1 MSPADY
7 YYIVTASC
15 FLLITLLL
23 AALLIALLMMVLT
36 VWRKVRELRFF
47 ERLAVVSP
55 WAPVVSEIAN
65 HAFRYF
71 RERHGTPEPPPEKH
85 P

>member
-7 YYIVTASC
+7 FYIVTASC
-15 FLLITLLL
+15 FLVVTLLL
-23 AALLIALLMMVLT
+23 AALLIALLVMVLT
-36 VWRKVRELRFF
+36 IRRKVRELRFF

-55 WAPVVSEIAN
+55 WAPVVSEVAN
-65 HAFRYF
+65 QLFRYI
-71 RERHGTPEPPPEKH
+71 RERKQPEPPPEKH